1 MEFVYQ
7 ATKII
12 TLNTTRSSLFVGC
25 YSSLEKFE
33 EVLKKHSNGYIK
45 VPVGPEGMEPS
56 YYNYFLT
63 DKEISEMPEE
73 ELYENT
79 PYIVVEKIKINEYDP
94 VFEEAMFWW

>member
-1 MEFVYQ
+1 MEFVYK

-12 TLNTTRSSLFVGC
+12 NIDTIRDSLFVGC

-45 VPVGPEGMEPS
+45 DPVGPEGMEPS

-63 DKEISEMPEE
+63 DKDISEVSKK
-73 ELYENT
+73 ELYEDT
-79 PYIVVEKIKINEYDP
+79 YIVVEKIKINEYDP
-94 VFEEAMFWW
+94 VSEEAMFWW